1 MEYDMD
7 SKGFLVK
14 CKSEK
19 MILIP
24 NARYAFPPT
33 DMYRATMESA
43 GYLFIN

>member
-24 NARYAFPPT
+24 KAKDAFPQN
-33 DMYRATMESA
+33 DMDHATMEPV

>member
-19 MILIP
+19 IILIR
-24 NARYAFPPT
+24 NVKDAFPKMTCVMP
-33 DMYRATMESA
+33 
-43 GYLFIN
+43 LWN

>member
-1 MEYDMD
+1 MEYDMG
-7 SKGFLVK
+7 SKASLVE

-24 NARYAFPPT
+24 NVKDAFPQN
-33 DMYRATMESA
+33 DMYHATMESV

>member
-19 MILIP
+19 MILIS
-24 NARYAFPPT
+24 NVKDAFPQN
-33 DMYRATMESA
+33 DMDHATMGSV